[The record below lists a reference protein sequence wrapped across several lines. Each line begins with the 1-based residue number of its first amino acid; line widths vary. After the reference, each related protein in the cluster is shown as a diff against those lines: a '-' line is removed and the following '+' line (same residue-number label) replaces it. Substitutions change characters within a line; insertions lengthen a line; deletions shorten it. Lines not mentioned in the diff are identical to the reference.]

1 MCVHFG
7 GCRAY
12 GDCQLKIEVYCNNLV
27 PEEVLTLQLLTD
39 TPTFFHSLH
48 FLHPVR
54 LHSSIRV
61 DCPESTDTAL
71 HLSPPPQ
78 IHPNHKGKQRP
89 LIVFNQ
95 IESAG
100 NDDVCCPSGPED

>member
-1 MCVHFG
+1 MCVRIG
-7 GCRAY
+7 SCWPY
-12 GDCQLKIEVYCNNLV
+12 GDCQLETEVYGNNLA
-27 PEEVLTLQLLTD
+27 PEAVLALQLLTD

-48 FLHPVR
+48 FLNPVR

-78 IHPNHKGKQRP
+78 IHPKHKGKQRP
-89 LIVFNQ
+89 PIVFNH
-95 IESAG
+95 IEPAT
-100 NDDVCCPSGPED
+100 NEDVCCSSGPED